1 MTEPLQIVA
10 TAVTPVV
17 MVSSTAILAGGVN
30 SRYMAI
36 ADRVRTLAREYRDAQ
51 TPEARRQMVCRQ
63 MAIFERRVRLVSWAI
78 RMCYVAMACFILM
91 ALVITA
97 TAFREMLIAVTVPL
111 FLVGI
116 GFLLTAIVFQLMEL
130 QAANVTIAMEVKD
143 ILDNR
148 RTTDG

>member
-1 MTEPLQIVA
+1 MAEPLQIVA

-30 SRYMAI
+30 SRYIAI
-36 ADRVRTLAREYRDAQ
+36 SDRVRALAHEYRDPQ
-51 TPEARRQMVCRQ
+51 TSTARRQLICAQ
-63 MAIFERRVRLVSWAI
+63 MPIFNRRVRLVSWSI
-78 RMCYVAMACFILM
+78 RMCYISMACFILL

-97 TAFREMLIAVTVPL
+97 TAFREMLMEVTLPI

-130 QAANVTIAMEVKD
+130 QEANNTIGMEVKD
-143 ILDNR
+143 ILGNR
-148 RTTDG
+148 RVN